1 MILPELPVSEIK
13 NKMSLYRKV
22 FWTSVEIY
30 GSLFYEKHVHKIR
43 KTNHNIFH
51 CQKMHSNRH
60 IRY

>member
-13 NKMSLYRKV
+13 NKISLYRKV

-30 GSLFYEKHVHKIR
+30 GSLFYEKHGYKIR
-43 KTNHNIFH
+43 KTNNNIFYFS
-51 CQKMHSNRH
+51 KTHSKRH